1 MTGFQTVRPGK
12 PGKEMPG
19 GNRKHNNTPD
29 DPIPGAI
36 LTGAA
41 YHRYLRSV
49 ARERSGSANR
59 DVPCRR

>member
-1 MTGFQTVRPGK
+1 MGSLQTVRPGK
-12 PGKEMPG
+12 PGRPMPG

-41 YHRYLRSV
+41 YHRYLRAL
-49 ARERSGSANR
+49 ARERSGPVPR
-59 DVPCRR
+59 GEPCRR